1 MKKLLLI
8 LFVLPLIFLIS
19 CSSNT
24 FDVINAE
31 TAKQMLDNDSSIVL
45 VDVRTQAEYNEE
57 HISGAILLPLDSIES
72 EAENIISDKNATYI
86 IYCRSGNR
94 SNQASQILVEM
105 GYKNIYDM
113 GGIIY
118 WNYDKE

>member
-24 FDVINAE
+24 FDVISAE